1 MPLWRAKPKMAD
13 KAPADKAPTD
23 ANPIYLA
30 PNEVIG
36 AAQRNLSELNTYM
49 CQHPSAIDPMVC
61 EAYLQ
66 RAYQFVKML
75 PPLQADPNAP
85 QNGKGAAPEK
95 RAS

>member
-1 MPLWRAKPKMAD
+1 MSLWRAKPKMAD
-13 KAPADKAPTD
+13 KASAEKASTD
-23 ANPIYLA
+23 PNQIFLA

-49 CQHPSAIDPMVC
+49 CQHPSLVDPMVC

-66 RAYQFVKML
+66 RAFQFVKML
-75 PPLQADPNAP
+75 PQIERAP
-85 QNGKGAAPEK
+85 DAPANGKGAAPEK

>member
-1 MPLWRAKPKMAD
+1 MAD
-13 KAPADKAPTD
+13 KAPAEKASTD

-30 PNEVIG
+30 PNELIG

-75 PPLQADPNAP
+75 PQVERAP
-85 QNGKGAAPEK
+85 DAPANGKGAAPEK